1 MTGNQRPIEN
11 QPEGES
17 FSDISSIQS
26 ESSSYPDELHLSV
39 EAEQPTFWENWRT
52 PTILFILT
60 VISTV
65 WVGIAD
71 WSPYSVIENC
81 LNQASLTP
89 LRQEI
94 ISNLGQGFLYSLYL
108 LGILMAHE
116 LGHFLMAK
124 WYGVPATPPLFL
136 PFPFNPIGTLGA
148 VIAMKGN
155 EADKKEIFD
164 IGLAGPLAGLVF
176 AVPVSF
182 LGVMSVELHQPPG
195 GGFALECPLLL
206 KIMMT
211 WFHPEYEGQAIWLSQ
226 LTPSFAAAWVSLLVT
241 GLNMMPV
248 SQLDGGHVSYALF
261 GKFSHWIGKLV
272 LVIAIAGIVYTGEPS
287 VAVMVLLLLVVGPE
301 HPPTRDDD
309 VTLGPARVLVG
320 FLSLSIPILCFP
332 LGIFQM
338 VD

>member
-1 MTGNQRPIEN
+1 VTGKEYPNETQGEEYFPDHSAFGEQRSP
-11 QPEGES
+11 
-17 FSDISSIQS
+17 
-26 ESSSYPDELHLSV
+26 YPDELQLS
-39 EAEQPTFWENWRT
+39 AETDPSTLWERWRT
-52 PTILFILT
+52 PTILFSLT
-60 VISTV
+60 VFSTV
-65 WVGIAD
+65 WVGVAD
-71 WSPYSVIENC
+71 WSPISLIVSC
-81 LNQASLTP
+81 LDQGSLIP
-89 LRQEI
+89 LRRVV

-124 WYGVPATPPLFL
+124 WYRVPATPPLFL

-182 LGVMSVELHQPPG
+182 LGVMSVDFNQPPG
-195 GGFALECPLLL
+195 GGIALECPLML
-206 KIMMT
+206 KVMMG
-211 WFHPEYEGQAIWLSQ
+211 WFHPNYNGQAIWLSQ
-226 LTPSFAAAWVSLLVT
+226 LTPAFAAAWVSLLVT

-272 LVIAIAGIVYTGEPS
+272 LVLAIAAIVYTGEPS

-301 HPPTRDDD
+301 HPPTSNDN
-309 VTLGPARVLVG
+309 VALGPTRFVLG
-320 FLSLSIPILCFP
+320 LLSLSSPVLCFP
-332 LGIFQM
+332 MGIFQM
-338 VD
+338 IE